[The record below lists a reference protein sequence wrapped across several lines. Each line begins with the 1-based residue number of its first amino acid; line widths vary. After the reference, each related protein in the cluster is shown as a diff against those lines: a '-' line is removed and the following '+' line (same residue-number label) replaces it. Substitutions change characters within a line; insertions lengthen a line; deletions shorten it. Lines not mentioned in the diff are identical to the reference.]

1 MKRVYIGLGSNL
13 GDSKQIIGQAIEQ
26 IERRVGR
33 VVARSSLYTTR
44 PWGYES
50 THLFCNAVVAVDTEL
65 LPHEVLLATQA
76 IEQEQGSATHR
87 DGNGN
92 YIDRIL
98 DLDLLDYEGVILD
111 TPSLIL
117 PHPCMHLREF
127 VLAPLA
133 EVAPEWR
140 HPIVQ
145 RTAKELL
152 QSLD

>member
-1 MKRVYIGLGSNL
+1 MNRVYIGLGSNL
-13 GDSKQIIGQAIEQ
+13 GDSRQIITQAIEQ

-33 VVARSSLYTTR
+33 VVACSSLHTTR

-50 THLFCNAVVAVDTEL
+50 THLFCNAVIAVDTGL
-65 LPHEVLLATQA
+65 SPHEVLLATQA
-76 IEQEQGSATHR
+76 IEQEQGCATHR
-87 DGNGN
+87 DDNGN
-92 YIDRIL
+92 YIDRTL
-98 DLDLLDYEGVILD
+98 DLDLLDYEGIILD

-117 PHPCMHLREF
+117 PHPRMHRREF

-133 EVAPEWR
+133 EVAPGWR
-140 HPIVQ
+140 HPILQ